1 MTATISGPVTPV
13 VPDTVTDTVA
23 GTLVCTAVEDVTH
36 DVRSFVLRPA
46 VPTVYRFE
54 PGQHLTVTVPVDGAQ
69 LSRCYT
75 IASSPRRPEELTIT
89 VKRVP
94 GGPVSGWLH
103 DRLRVGDAVAVDGP
117 LGVFSTAHHP
127 ASRYLFLSA
136 GSGITPL
143 MSMLRTIHAD
153 REDVDVV
160 FVHHARTPADIVFR
174 DELRAIEAD
183 HPGVRVVVV
192 CETDAADEPWTGP
205 RGRVSLAQ
213 LHDAAPDLAGREVF
227 TCGPAPYMAAVR
239 DLLAEAGAAPERCH
253 EESFVLAGPP
263 PVVVGPSGAAGAVGS
278 AGAVGA
284 VGAAAGPAYDV
295 ELRRSGR
302 SFRCDTDTPLLAAAA
317 AAGITL
323 PSSCQEG
330 VCGTCK
336 TQLLAGRVDMDHQG
350 GIRPREVAQGQV
362 LLCCST
368 PTEDVVLD
376 A

>member
-1 MTATISGPVTPV
+1 MTT
-13 VPDTVTDTVA
+13 TVSAPETVDA
-23 GTLVCTAVEDVTH
+23 IGGTLECTAVVDVTH

-46 VPTVYRFE
+46 VPTAYRFD
-54 PGQHLTVTVPVDGAQ
+54 PGQHLTLTVPVDGQ
-69 LSRCYT
+69 KVSRCYT

-94 GGPVSGWLH
+94 GGPVSSWLH
-103 DRLRVGDAVAVDGP
+103 DHLRVGDSVAVDGP
-117 LGVFSTAHHP
+117 LGRFSTAHHP
-127 ASRYLFLSA
+127 ARRYLFLSA

-153 REDVDVV
+153 RAPVDVV

-174 DELRAIEAD
+174 DELRTIEAE
-183 HPGVRVVVV
+183 HPGVRVVVA
-192 CETDAADEPWTGP
+192 CEADASDEPWPGP
-205 RGRVSLAQ
+205 RGRITQEMLRE
-213 LHDAAPDLAGREVF
+213 AAPDLADREVF
-227 TCGPAPYMAAVR
+227 TCGPAPYMAVVR
-239 DLLAEAGAAPERCH
+239 RLLAQAGAAPERCH
-253 EESFVLAGPP
+253 EESFVLGVPA
-263 PVVVGPSGAAGAVGS
+263 PVTTPAATP
-278 AGAVGA
+278 
-284 VGAAAGPAYDV
+284 AATPVTTHATGVTHTV

-302 SFRCDTDTPLLAAAA
+302 SFPCDPDTPLLAAAA

-336 TQLLAGRVDMDHQG
+336 TSVLAGRVDMDHQG
-350 GIRPREVAQGQV
+350 GIRPREVAQGLV

-368 PTEDVVLD
+368 PREDLVLD